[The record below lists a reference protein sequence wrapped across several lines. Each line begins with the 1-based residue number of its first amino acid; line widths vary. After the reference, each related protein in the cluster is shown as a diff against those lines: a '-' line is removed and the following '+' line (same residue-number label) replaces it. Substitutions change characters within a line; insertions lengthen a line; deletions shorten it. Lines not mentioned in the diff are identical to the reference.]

1 MTRVLALALTLVL
14 AAAALAAQSG
24 PAIAADT
31 AAIDQ
36 LGSFDYDVR
45 TAAARA
51 IRRSPPERIV
61 PALLTAVREHRDE
74 YARYRALVLLAGFAE
89 AVTAIAVEPTT
100 QIMRA
105 MLADRNDR
113 LRTVAYQWFE
123 YHPDPAVLPVLIAA
137 LDKERSEFLRPALT
151 RAIVAHG
158 DQPSARETVLPLVL
172 RGDDFFRGAV
182 ISALG
187 DYRARYALKPLTDVA
202 LLDGPLQDDAITALG
217 RIGDASVK
225 GTLATLQRTAGR
237 DVQPTI
243 SAAFCLIGIDCDAR
257 TTYVF
262 ETLQF
267 AATNDGHQP
276 LLRGAVHAAAVLAIG
291 GRDDA
296 LRVLVEQGLRS
307 QDPARAAIALGVGTV
322 AVRQPL
328 RLLRFLETQPDVK
341 PAVLLLREAFDMLSE
356 DFDEERF
363 YVAVRRAHWDA
374 PADSPRRRTAAAVIE
389 IAEF

>member
-1 MTRVLALALTLVL
+1 MMRFLSLALALVV
-14 AAAALAAQSG
+14 AAAPLAAQPG
-24 PAIAADT
+24 PADAAT
-31 AAIDQ
+31 IDQ

-51 IRRSPPERIV
+51 IRRSPAERIV

-74 YARYRALVLLAGFAE
+74 FARYRALVLLAGFAE
-89 AVTAIAVEPTT
+89 AGTSIAVEPTG

-105 MLADRNDR
+105 MLTDRNDR

-123 YHPDPAVLPVLIAA
+123 YHADPAVLPALITA
-137 LDKERSEFLRPALT
+137 LDKERSAFLRPALT
-151 RAIVAHG
+151 RAIVAHS
-158 DQPSARETVLPLVL
+158 DQPVARETVLPLIL

-187 DYRARYALKPLTDVA
+187 DYRARYALQPLIDVA

-225 GTLATLQRTAGR
+225 GTLATLQKTAAH
-237 DVQPTI
+237 DIQPTI
-243 SAAFCLIGIDCDAR
+243 SAAFCLIGIDCVAR
-257 TTYVF
+257 TAYVT
-262 ETLQF
+262 ESLQF
-267 AATNDGHQP
+267 AAANDGHQP
-276 LLRGAVHAAAVLAIG
+276 LLRGAVHAASVLAIG

-328 RLLRFLETQPDVK
+328 RLLQFLETQADVT
-341 PAVLLLREAFDMLSE
+341 PAILLLREAFDMLSE

-363 YVAVRRAHWDA
+363 YVQIRRAHWEA
-374 PADSPRRRTAAAVIE
+374 PADSVRRRTAAAVIE

>member
-24 PAIAADT
+24 PATTADT

-74 YARYRALVLLAGFAE
+74 YARYRALVLLAGFAD
-89 AVTAIAVEPTT
+89 AVTAIAVGPTT

-123 YHPDPAVLPVLIAA
+123 YHPDPAVLPALIAA

-225 GTLATLQRTAGR
+225 GTLATLQKTAAR

-257 TTYVF
+257 TAYVT

-267 AATNDGHQP
+267 AASNDGHQP
-276 LLRGAVHAAAVLAIG
+276 LLRGVVHAAAVLAIA
-291 GRDDA
+291 GRDEA

-328 RLLRFLETQPDVK
+328 RLLRFLETQPDAK
-341 PAVLLLREAFDMLSE
+341 PAILLLREAFDMLSE

-363 YVAVRRAHWDA
+363 YVEIRRAHWDA

>member
-1 MTRVLALALTLVL
+1 MRRSLLVALTLVL
-14 AAAALAAQSG
+14 VAAPLGAQSG
-24 PAIAADT
+24 PAPAAQ
-31 AAIDQ
+31 ASAIDQ
-36 LGSFDYDVR
+36 LGSFDYDTR

-61 PALLTAVREHRDE
+61 PALVSAAREHRDE

-89 AVTAIAVEPTT
+89 ATTPGAGEPTD
-100 QIMRA
+100 QLMRA
-105 MLADRNDR
+105 MLTDRNDR

-123 YHPDPAVLPVLIAA
+123 YHPDPTVLPALLAA
-137 LDKERSEFLRPALT
+137 LDKERSEFLRPALM
-151 RAIVAHG
+151 RALVAHG
-158 DQPSARETVLPLVL
+158 DQPAARDTVLPLVL

-187 DYRARYALKPLTDVA
+187 DYRARYAIKTLTDVA

-217 RIGDASVK
+217 RIGDPSVK
-225 GTLATLQRTAGR
+225 GTLATLQKAAAR

-257 TTYVF
+257 TAYVTD
-262 ETLQF
+262 TLRF
-267 AATNDGHQP
+267 AAANDGHQP

-291 GRDDA
+291 GRADA
-296 LRVLVEQGLRS
+296 LQVLIEQGVRA
-307 QDPARAAIALGVGTV
+307 QDPARAAIALGLGTV

-328 RLLRFLETQPDVK
+328 SLLQWLETQPDVK
-341 PAVLLLREAFDMLSE
+341 PAILLLREAFDMLSE

-363 YVAVRRAHWDA
+363 YVQIRRAHWEA
-374 PADSPRRRTAAAVIE
+374 PADSVRRRTAAAVIE